1 MVNSSITLTASM
13 RSNLMSLKTIATQM
27 DRTQNILSTGKKV
40 NSAIDNASSYYQARS
55 LTNRAGDLNS
65 LLDAMGQGIQTI
77 QAATEGLES
86 ASAYLEQM
94 KSVAEQALTIQEP
107 EEAEAPAGPQLVTKD
122 LSWYVDNGY
131 TVLTKD
137 NINTDSGKAF
147 RGNDKFVLAEDVEYL
162 EQYISEYEANIII
175 DGNGHTMSF
184 YDGCGNSAGGV
195 IMSNVTMINM
205 KIEFIVPDY
214 YEANGVTQA
223 ETIQVFD
230 GCNLT
235 LSNVEIV
242 NTMAEGS
249 GIRVRNGATLN
260 IDETVK
266 INAKTDIVNHDGT
279 VNGTPFVDT
288 PSDEPNPIYKDSLAQ
303 YSSIMT
309 QFDELVEDTSYQGVN
324 LLTGG
329 NLTVT
334 FNESRSHELT
344 VKGKDMR
351 TEKIGLSTK
360 NWQDKKDIE
369 DALEE
374 LTTAMG
380 KIRSFSAELGN
391 NYAIIQTRQDF
402 TDALVDVLQTGADNL
417 VLADMNEASAQYLM
431 LQTRQQLATNSLS
444 LASQSAQSIL
454 SLF

>member
-86 ASAYLEQM
+86 ATAYLEQM

-107 EEAEAPAGPQLVTKD
+107 EEPEAPVGPQLVTKD
-122 LSWYVDNGY
+122 LSWYNDNGY
-131 TVLTKD
+131 MVLTQSD
-137 NINTDSGKAF
+137 FDSFADEISRLF
-147 RGNDKFVLAEDVEYL
+147 RNGGKFVLYEDVVCTQVEL
-162 EQYISEYEANIII
+162 KGDTII
-175 DGNGHTMSF
+175 DGNGHTITFRDNFS
-184 YDGCGNSAGGV
+184 GEPQLITVNGNAEIKNIKLNFDDSGLFT
-195 IMSNVTMINM
+195 IS
-205 KIEFIVPDY
+205 PDY
-214 YEANGVTQA
+214 NNYSIFVSDT
-223 ETIQVFD
+223 
-230 GCNLT
+230 LT
-235 LSNVEIV
+235 MSNVEITNSTEKGV
-242 NTMAEGS
+242 GVAVES
-249 GIRVRNGATLN
+249 GCTLN

-266 INAKTDIVNHDGT
+266 INAKTDIVNNGGT
-279 VNGTPFVDT
+279 VNRTP
-288 PSDEPNPIYKDSLAQ
+288 PSDAPNPIYKDSLAQ

-334 FNESRSHELT
+334 FNESRTHELT

-351 TEKIGLSTK
+351 TEKLGLSTK

-369 DALEE
+369 DTLEE

-417 VLADMNEASAQYLM
+417 VLANMNEASAEYLM